1 MVKLRKINFNRH
13 EFNSCSEVWDKFQ
26 LYELCSK

>member
-1 MVKLRKINFNRH
+1 MVKLAKINFRRN
-13 EFNSCSEVWDKFQ
+13 EFNSCSEVWDKYQ